1 MMLDLVVE
9 RAVEVG
15 PRRAKYDDA
24 PTTKKMG
31 RRVVQLSSIIL
42 YVLENIDIDD
52 GGEFLKGSDVGYLGL
67 CLGETCEV

>member
-1 MMLDLVVE
+1 VVE

-24 PTTKKMG
+24 PTTKTMG
-31 RRVVQLSSIIL
+31 RRLVQLSLIIL

-52 GGEFLKGSDVGYLGL
+52 GGEFAFHQEIGQNPAMDATADRQSA
-67 CLGETCEV
+67 